1 MKADVFYF
9 EIMEKR
15 LNIVLLLVLL
25 PPETNHIIKIKAKR
39 AGKCTFN
46 CMFMPPAKISISIE
60 EIGDKISFLH

>member
-9 EIMEKR
+9 ESMVKR
-15 LNIVLLLVLL
+15 LNIVLLLVLF
-25 PPETNHIIKIKAKR
+25 PPEPNHIIKITAKR

-60 EIGDKISFLH
+60 EIGDKVSFLH